1 MSTGIWELLS
11 HECEQFNC
19 KRGRGFCSNL
29 HKHPTVSNEFTCIL
43 TTIICIFLHVGDREL
58 IGW

>member
-29 HKHPTVSNEFTCIL
+29 HKHPTVSNEFTCI
-43 TTIICIFLHVGDREL
+43 FNYNYLH
-58 IGW
+58 ISTCW